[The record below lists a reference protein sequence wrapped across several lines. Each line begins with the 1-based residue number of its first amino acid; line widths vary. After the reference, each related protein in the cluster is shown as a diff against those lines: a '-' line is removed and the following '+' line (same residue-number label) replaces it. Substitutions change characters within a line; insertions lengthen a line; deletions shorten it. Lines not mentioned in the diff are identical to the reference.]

1 MDIFKILGTGIK
13 FNNASIASKP
23 EKASSSSLP
32 IVSNVLSPELDFF
45 NDGKDAEI
53 KTLKT
58 LNQDQE
64 VNDQG
69 NSFINI
75 LISRGKSGIGK

>member
-13 FNNASIASKP
+13 FNNASIASNA

-58 LNQDQE
+58 FNDQK

-69 NSFINI
+69 NSFLNI
-75 LISRGKSGIGK
+75 LITRGKSGTGK